1 MDKQLDRYKPASG
14 QFEYRNFPF
23 YWISRVWSAYSL
35 RMERHLKRAK
45 LNTTT
50 WRIIMILNERGCL
63 SVSELA
69 THAVAKTPTI
79 TKAIYKMQDDS
90 IVEIFPSKT
99 DGRVSMVLLTAK
111 GRKILE
117 EIIQDTQKVFHDAY
131 ADLSH
136 DEIDNLNLILR
147 KLFANL
153 D

>member
-1 MDKQLDRYKPASG
+1 MDNQLDRFKPASSE
-14 QFEYRNFPF
+14 FEYQNFPF
-23 YWISRVWSAYSL
+23 YWISRVWNVYAM
-35 RMERHLKRAK
+35 RMERHLKQAK

-50 WRIIMILNERGCL
+50 WRIIVILNERGCL

-79 TKAIYKMQDDS
+79 TKAIYKMQDES

-111 GRKILE
+111 GRRILE
-117 EIIQDTQKVFHDAY
+117 QITHDTQKVFHDAY
-131 ADLSH
+131 ANLSPESIDDL
-136 DEIDNLNLILR
+136 NVTLK

>member
-1 MDKQLDRYKPASG
+1 MDNQLDRFKPASG
-14 QFEYRNFPF
+14 HFEYRNFPF

-63 SVSELA
+63 SVTELA

-79 TKAIYKMQDDS
+79 TKAIYKMQEDS

-99 DGRVSMVLLTAK
+99 DGRVSMVLLTPK

-131 ADLSH
+131 ADMSH
-136 DEIDNLNLILR
+136 EEIDNLNYILK